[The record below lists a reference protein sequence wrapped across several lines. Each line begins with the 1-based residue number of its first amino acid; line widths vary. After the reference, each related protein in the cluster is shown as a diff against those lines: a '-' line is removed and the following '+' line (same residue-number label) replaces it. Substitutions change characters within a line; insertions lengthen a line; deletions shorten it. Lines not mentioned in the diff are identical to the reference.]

1 MSGINRLAASH
12 HSIHTRSIVGQA
24 RSHSSVDVIKAS
36 EFNNGRE
43 PEASE
48 PCNTLKQCDKREKN
62 RRVTSVSLL
71 NLTAWV
77 HRMKKMKKPAFS
89 GHSFLQARLLFPLG
103 TALLCLEKID
113 EAASKS
119 ALAHFIAVDG

>member
-1 MSGINRLAASH
+1 MTGINRLAASH

-24 RSHSSVDVIKAS
+24 RSHSSVDVIKTS

-43 PEASE
+43 PEGSE

-71 NLTAWV
+71 ILTAWV
-77 HRMKKMKKPAFS
+77 HRMKKMKNLRFQVILSCKQDFY
-89 GHSFLQARLLFPLG
+89 FLSALH
-103 TALLCLEKID
+103 LLCLEKID